1 MPTIF
6 RTRRGHAVRIY
17 PNDHRPAH
25 VHVVGPQAEARFEL
39 LCDQQAIRLLSN
51 YRFSRSQLNSIAAE
65 LVGQIDRLCDAW
77 REIHG

>member
-6 RTRRGHAVRIY
+6 RTRQGHAVRIY
-17 PNDHRPAH
+17 PNDHRPSH
-25 VHVVGPQAEARFEL
+25 VHVIGPEAEARFEL
-39 LCDQQAIRLLSN
+39 LCDQQTVGLLSN

-65 LVGQIDRLCDAW
+65 LVEHIDQLCDAW